1 MFDFSVKRISG
12 ERRTTSPS
20 EIDNLADIINK
31 LLPQYRNRVAIR
43 YDKGDF
49 YKATTYGDYLTCIH
63 ACIGYFVGE
72 GAEGKV
78 IATLCRNRLE
88 WDMVA
93 LASFYTANILFPI
106 DAKTNPVEFSHLVS
120 IARPDYILVSWANLQ
135 RFRKIK
141 IQLDLDTRILI
152 ADVEAVFEDQANEP
166 LSLEENE
173 YLVSAIIAE
182 QKGLPHAMPSTLL
195 NRPETI
201 LAYYA
206 TSGTTNLP
214 KVVSISNGNILAE
227 LRVGLD
233 ILNFRNN
240 EDGLNIGPYT
250 HIAALVEFLVS
261 KAKGF
266 SITYFTREPDEDGVL
281 EGEIIKLRRQKVRLR
296 ALMAVPKFWIFLLKD
311 LLEELKNKTH
321 FRSIY
326 DHLTQIERNDTLV
339 DIGTLDKAKLMAIK
353 TLLRNKLGGYF
364 SYGISSS
371 MKLDG
376 SLVKIFGKLGITIID
391 VYGATECT
399 GIISL
404 NRLDDLKPGT
414 CGKIIRQL
422 DWELRDKRAI
432 PGLAQE
438 AGILRVKGPTVASSY
453 VTGADD
459 AKELLADPD
468 GYFNTGDLCWF
479 DEDGWLHLLGRENE
493 LIKWDD
499 GSLIDP
505 QHISNLLVR
514 NIFVK
519 DGLVTRLNLE
529 DEQLSAYLF
538 HDYKKLE
545 KDPGWISDLE
555 TGIEKDSALKTRML
569 DAIVHA
575 QTISSMSAVM
585 NTDHIYILPGPLER
599 TPTHKIK
606 FIFELERLHL
616 SRQI

>member
-12 ERRTTSPS
+12 KKRAASPL
-20 EIDNLADIINK
+20 EISNLADIINNI
-31 LLPQYRNRVAIR
+31 LPQYRDRVAIR

-49 YKATTYGDYLTCIH
+49 YKATTYGDYLTYIH
-63 ACIGYFVGE
+63 ACIAYFKSEV
-72 GAEGKV
+72 AEGKV
-78 IATLCRNRLE
+78 IATLCRNRIE

-93 LASFYTANILFPI
+93 LSSFYTANILFPI
-106 DAKTNPVEFSHLVS
+106 DAKTNTVEFSHLVS
-120 IARPDYILVSWANLQ
+120 ITRPDYILVSWANLR
-135 RFRKIK
+135 RFREIK
-141 IQLDLDTRILI
+141 KQFDLETRVLI
-152 ADVEAVFEDQANEP
+152 ADVERVFEDQTIEP
-166 LSLEENE
+166 LPLEENE
-173 YLVSAIIAE
+173 FLMSVIFTE
-182 QKGLPHAMPSTLL
+182 HKGIRYVMPSSLL
-195 NRPETI
+195 NKPETI

-206 TSGTTNLP
+206 TSGTTRLP
-214 KVVSISNGNILAE
+214 KVVSISNGNILTE
-227 LRVGLD
+227 LQVGLD
-233 ILNFRNN
+233 IINFRRN

-250 HIAALVEFLVS
+250 HIATLVEFIIS

-281 EGEIIKLRRQKVRLR
+281 EAEIIKLRRQKVRLR

-311 LLEELKNKTH
+311 LLEELKNKSY

-326 DHLTQIERNDTLV
+326 EHLTQIERNDTLV

-376 SLVKIFGKLGITIID
+376 SMVKIFGKLGITIID

-414 CGKIIRQL
+414 CGKIIKQL
-422 DWELRDKRAI
+422 DWELHDKREI

-438 AGILRVKGPTVASSY
+438 VGVLYVKGATVASSY
-453 VTGADD
+453 ITD
-459 AKELLADPD
+459 AVGTKELLVDQD

-479 DEDGWLHLLGRENE
+479 DEDGWLYLIGREKE

-519 DGLVTRLNLE
+519 DALVTRINPE
-529 DEQLSAYLF
+529 DEQLSVYLF
-538 HDYKKLE
+538 PDYKKLE

-555 TGIEKDSALKTRML
+555 IGIKMDLALKTRMRT
-569 DAIVHA
+569 AIVDA
-575 QTISSMSAVM
+575 QSISSMSVVM
-585 NTDHIYILPGPLER
+585 NTECIYILPRPLER

-606 FIFELERLHL
+606 FIFELKRLHL
-616 SRQI
+616 ARPI